1 MNRLLLHAVVMLA
14 LIALAAAPAMAQSS
28 VQAPSAR
35 LQTVPPTVVPPPS
48 PAEVTAIPP
57 ALSALLQA
65 RVIDPGGGR
74 GPQLLRLAEMIFDRD
89 GMDLQYDAGATYTI
103 EETWQHRR
111 ANCLSF
117 TLLFVTLAR
126 HIGIQA
132 QVQEVAQVVSWYQDA
147 GVLYNVGHVNAGIE
161 FNGRRGTVDLDRNV
175 LYDRDGPRQ
184 ISDARALAHFYNN
197 RGAERM
203 EAGDVAGARAWYGAA
218 LGQASDFPSA
228 LNNLGVLETRQ
239 GNLALARQHYADAL
253 RIAPRNPASLAN
265 ASNLLLRLGET
276 SEAARLQARLRSV
289 RQSDPF
295 FQYVLGTQAERAG
308 DANAAITYYRRALR
322 LYDSAHQFHFALA
335 RAYLMAGQLERANGE
350 LARAQALGGAALQS
364 RYQDKLD
371 SLQRWRRQQASAR
384 LGR

>member
-1 MNRLLLHAVVMLA
+1 MSRFLLPMLVVLA
-14 LIALAAAPAMAQSS
+14 TLAMFPAPVTAQPSVPPPAAAVEAAQS
-28 VQAPSAR
+28 
-35 LQTVPPTVVPPPS
+35 LVVLPPS
-48 PAEVTAIPP
+48 PAEVLAIPP
-57 ALSALLQA
+57 ALSALLQG

-74 GPQLLRLAEMIFDRD
+74 GQQLHRLAEMIFDRD
-89 GMDLQYDAGATYTI
+89 GMDLQYDAEATYTI

-117 TLLFVTLAR
+117 ILLFVTLAR
-126 HIGIQA
+126 RIGIQA
-132 QVQEVAQVVSWYQDA
+132 HVQEVAQVVSWYQDA

-161 FNGRRGTVDLDRNV
+161 FNGRHGTVDLDRNV
-175 LYDRDGPRQ
+175 LYDRDGPRP

-203 EAGDVAGARAWYGAA
+203 EVGDVAGARAWYAAA
-218 LGQASDFPSA
+218 LRQAADFPSA

-239 GNLALARQHYADAL
+239 GNLQLARQHYAEAL
-253 RIAPRNPASLAN
+253 PIAPRNPASLAN
-265 ASNLLLRLGET
+265 ASNLLLRLGEAGA
-276 SEAARLQARLRSV
+276 AARLQARLRSV

-308 DANAAITYYRRALR
+308 DADRAITYYRRALR